1 MKKKEAGE
9 QVTAKQGLLLLF
21 AAVLVIIVCKIVF
34 NVDTKTTLMLS
45 GAIGG
50 IICMIWGFKWEDI
63 ESKFAEGIKSTAM
76 PIVLLIVIGMMVA
89 SWILSGTIPTMT
101 YYGMKLLAPGQFLFL
116 SCILC
121 SVMSV
126 CTGTSWGTV
135 STLGV
140 ALLGVAMGLG
150 IPIEMTAGA
159 IVVGSFFGDKMS
171 PLSDSTVLAASCAR
185 VNLLDH
191 VKHMF
196 YSTVPAMAVSLV
208 LFFVLGFKFKD
219 GAISGADYDEILAGL
234 DASFNLNLL
243 TLLPPIVVL
252 VLVLMKK
259 PAIPTFGA
267 GIVVAFII
275 GIVTQGADPIEMLNA
290 MSKGVSMETGISI
303 VDKLVNRGGI
313 VSMLDTIGLILSAA
327 IFAAPMRASGSVNA
341 IFEAVKKVAKTP
353 TQFMVLALIM
363 QPVLL
368 VATTSYFVTM
378 PVTGELAADAM
389 DELGYSRLNLSRMM
403 EDGGTVVCPL
413 IPWGNT
419 GAFITATLGVTPY
432 EYFFYMPFIWLC
444 FVFDM
449 LSIVTGIGL
458 KKADGSMVTPL
469 FKRKAS

>member
-259 PAIPTFGA
+259 PAIPTLTSLFSAHPRQYGA
-267 GIVVAFII
+267 
-275 GIVTQGADPIEMLNA
+275 
-290 MSKGVSMETGISI
+290 S
-303 VDKLVNRGGI
+303 
-313 VSMLDTIGLILSAA
+313 
-327 IFAAPMRASGSVNA
+327 
-341 IFEAVKKVAKTP
+341 
-353 TQFMVLALIM
+353 
-363 QPVLL
+363 
-368 VATTSYFVTM
+368 
-378 PVTGELAADAM
+378 
-389 DELGYSRLNLSRMM
+389 SRR
-403 EDGGTVVCPL
+403 
-413 IPWGNT
+413 
-419 GAFITATLGVTPY
+419 
-432 EYFFYMPFIWLC
+432 
-444 FVFDM
+444 
-449 LSIVTGIGL
+449 
-458 KKADGSMVTPL
+458 
-469 FKRKAS
+469 

>member
-1 MKKKEAGE
+1 
-9 QVTAKQGLLLLF
+9 
-21 AAVLVIIVCKIVF
+21 
-34 NVDTKTTLMLS
+34 
-45 GAIGG
+45 
-50 IICMIWGFKWEDI
+50 
-63 ESKFAEGIKSTAM
+63 
-76 PIVLLIVIGMMVA
+76 
-89 SWILSGTIPTMT
+89 MT

-458 KKADGSMVTPL
+458 KKADGSMVTPI